1 VVLISLGLPSVPLGW
16 LSGISGW
23 LGSQSGRL
31 VLDLDRNLCQR
42 IGVLAVV
49 VRAEQQFSGPR
60 EQNTYIRGRS
70 TPIAQVAGG

>member
-1 VVLISLGLPSVPLGW
+1 VVLISLGLPSVPLGL

-23 LGSQSGRL
+23 LGGQSGRL
-31 VLDLDRNLCQR
+31 VLDLDRNLGQR